1 MSVIEIAPVVKT
13 LDVRRSA
20 ADAFRVFVH
29 EMDRWWPL
37 ETHALAPENKT
48 KAIALVVESHPGGR
62 VYEKTE
68 DGRTFDWGEV
78 LVFEPGARFAMTWQ
92 LGRARE
98 ASGEVEVRFEP
109 TSAQSCRVTLV
120 HTGWE
125 RMEDGA
131 KMREGYNMGWG
142 EVFGRRYA
150 ALAAAA

>member
-37 ETHALAPENKT
+37 ETHALAPENNT
-48 KAIALVVESHPGGR
+48 KAIALVVEPHPGGR

-109 TSAQSCRVTLV
+109 TGAQSCRVTLA

-142 EVFGRRYA
+142 EVFEGRFA
-150 ALAAAA
+150 SFAEG